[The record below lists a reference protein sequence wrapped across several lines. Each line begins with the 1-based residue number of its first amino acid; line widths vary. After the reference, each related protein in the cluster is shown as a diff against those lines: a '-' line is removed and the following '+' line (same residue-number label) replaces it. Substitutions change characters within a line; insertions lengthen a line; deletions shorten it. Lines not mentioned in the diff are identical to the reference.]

1 MFENMTETQARAEIL
16 KSVAEYY
23 HAYKE
28 KKVPFQEG
36 DRITY
41 AARVFD
47 EKEMCALADA
57 TLDFWL
63 TTGRFSDQFEKEFA
77 QWLGVKYANL
87 VNSGSSANLLAFMA
101 LTAQELGER
110 RIKKGD
116 EIITVACGF
125 PTTVTPAIQYGAVP
139 VFVDVTIPQY
149 LSLIHILPRPQSI
162 MCFIQFKITRQ
173 QLLLLPH
180 LPRMQNWRRRHTAG
194 TVEKLGRKKMSEII
208 QQEQ

>member
-47 EKEMCALADA
+47 EKEICALADA

-125 PTTVTPAIQYGAVP
+125 PTTVTPAIQY
-139 VFVDVTIPQY
+139 
-149 LSLIHILPRPQSI
+149 LSLIHISQS
-162 MCFIQFKITRQ
+162 
-173 QLLLLPH
+173 H
-180 LPRMQNWRRRHTAG
+180 GA
-194 TVEKLGRKKMSEII
+194 VRKAS
-208 QQEQ
+208 

>member
-77 QWLGVKYANL
+77 PDCASCGGDRADSLRQLRYSCKHACIQC
-87 VNSGSSANLLAFMA
+87 SA
-101 LTAQELGER
+101 G
-110 RIKKGD
+110 
-116 EIITVACGF
+116 
-125 PTTVTPAIQYGAVP
+125 
-139 VFVDVTIPQY
+139 
-149 LSLIHILPRPQSI
+149 
-162 MCFIQFKITRQ
+162 
-173 QLLLLPH
+173 LLPCGRGRGH
-180 LPRMQNWRRRHTAG
+180 GAHQHADVDAG
-194 TVEKLGRKKMSEII
+194 
-208 QQEQ
+208 